1 MDCWISHQFIIGKTV
16 ITTFRCQNDMIE
28 HLDIEQLRRQLD
40 LLGQLFVH
48 FTGLQLSRWVVMGL
62 M

>member
-1 MDCWISHQFIIGKTV
+1 
-16 ITTFRCQNDMIE
+16 MIE